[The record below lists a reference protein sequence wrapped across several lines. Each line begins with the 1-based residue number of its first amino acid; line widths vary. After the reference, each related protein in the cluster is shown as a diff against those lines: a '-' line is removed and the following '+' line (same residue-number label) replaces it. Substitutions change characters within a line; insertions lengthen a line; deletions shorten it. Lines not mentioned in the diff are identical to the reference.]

1 MKSNKQNP
9 SDNFINI
16 ESKTS
21 NLDRFYVRT
30 SILNALKINLPKFE
44 NNLLDIGCGKMP
56 YKEYILENSNV
67 KRYIG
72 LDIESALKYDS
83 IIKPDYTWNGISM
96 PFENNSFECAFGT
109 EVLEHCPDPEIIL
122 KETYRVLKREGL
134 FFFTVPF
141 LWNLH
146 EVPHDEYRYTPFS
159 LKRHLENS
167 GFKDIE
173 IEALGGWHASMAQML
188 GLWVRRSPMNSK
200 MKGILSLMLKPVIH
214 FLIKKDKNIKVNFIE
229 GQMITGLYGTAKK

>member
-1 MKSNKQNP
+1 MSK
-9 SDNFINI
+9 DFINI
-16 ESKTS
+16 CFKTE

-30 SILNALKINLPKFE
+30 SVFNALKETLPKFE

-56 YKEYILENSNV
+56 YKEYILESSRV
-67 KRYIG
+67 DKYIG
-72 LDIESALKYDS
+72 LDIEGALIYDPN
-83 IIKPDYTWNGISM
+83 IHPDFTWDGKKM
-96 PFENNSFECAFGT
+96 PFKNDSFDCAFGT
-109 EVLEHCPDPEIIL
+109 EVLEHCPDPEVVL
-122 KETYRVLKREGL
+122 KEVYRVLKCDGI

-167 GFKDIE
+167 GFKNIE
-173 IEALGGWHASMAQML
+173 IKALGGWHASMAQML
-188 GLWVRRSPMNSK
+188 GLWLVRSPMNLIK
-200 MKGILSLMLKPVIH
+200 RKVLSFLLKPIIL
-214 FLIKKDKNIKVNFIE
+214 FLIKKDKKLKVNFVE